1 MGVKILKFFDADL
14 GSGMEKIRYGIR
26 DKNLGSVTLP
36 DPDSI
41 NPDLPYRWATVKP
54 DLPYWWATAT
64 YFPDVCSQV
73 ISLDVRTNL
82 AEGTSVF
89 TQDGYAGTN
98 RNVKV
103 Q

>member
-1 MGVKILKFFDADL
+1 MRIREPGWNKF
-14 GSGMEKIRYGIR
+14 EYGIR
-26 DKNLGSVTLP
+26 DKNFGAGSRFKK
-36 DPDSI
+36 SGS
-41 NPDLPYRWATVKP
+41 YRWATANP
-54 DLPYWWATAT
+54 DLPYWWATVT

-82 AEGTSVF
+82 AEGPSVF
-89 TQDGYAGTN
+89 AQDSYAGTN

>member
-1 MGVKILKFFDADL
+1 MRIREPGWKKF
-14 GSGMEKIRYGIR
+14 EYGI
-26 DKNLGSVTLP
+26 NISEP

-41 NPDLPYRWATVKP
+41 NPDLPHRWATANP
-54 DLPYWWATAT
+54 NLPYWWATVSI
-64 YFPDVCSQV
+64 YFPVVCSQV

-82 AEGTSVF
+82 AEGPSVF
-89 TQDGYAGTN
+89 AQDGYAGSN

>member
-1 MGVKILKFFDADL
+1 VGDC
-14 GSGMEKIRYGIR
+14 Y
-26 DKNLGSVTLP
+26 LP
-36 DPDSI
+36 
-41 NPDLPYRWATVKP
+41 
-54 DLPYWWATAT
+54 

-89 TQDGYAGTN
+89 AQDGYAGTN

-103 Q
+103 M